1 MGRDDCGM
9 VENPEVL
16 LLHRTPPE
24 SEGTVSELAEKIQSQ
39 IPDID
44 LVQATDRSDALA
56 RLETAEVVIEHGYD
70 ERIFQKAPNLAW
82 VQSLSA
88 GHDRYDIEFFKKN
101 NITLTTASGVH
112 AVPAAEHVFGSLLMF
127 ERGLDRARQQQ
138 SRQEWNRWSPGEMA
152 GKTMG
157 IVGVG
162 AIGSRVAELAR
173 AHGLTALGTK
183 RDPTTGGS
191 AVDKMYDPTELH
203 RLLGQSDYVVL
214 TCPLT
219 DETYGLIDQQALESM
234 ASTAILVNVARG
246 DVVKQQPLV
255 RALKNGEIGGAV
267 LDVFASEPLPED
279 SALWNLSNVV
289 ITPHLAG
296 GSPRFFE
303 RIAELFAKNF
313 TRFTG
318 ETEEPLRNQ
327 VV

>member
-1 MGRDDCGM
+1 MRRDDCSM
-9 VENPEVL
+9 VENPKVL

-24 SEGTVSELAEKIQSQ
+24 SKGTVGELAEKIQSQ
-39 IPDID
+39 VQDID
-44 LVQATDRSDALA
+44 LVQATDRADALDK
-56 RLETAEVVIEHGYD
+56 LETAEVVIEHGYD
-70 ERIFQKAPNLAW
+70 ERIFQNAPNLAW

-88 GHDRYDIEFFKKN
+88 GHDRYDIDFFKKN

-112 AVPAAEHVFGSLLMF
+112 AVPVTEHVFGSLLMI
-127 ERGLDRARQQQ
+127 ERGLDRAQQQQ
-138 SRQEWNRWSPGEMA
+138 SRHEWNRWSPGEMA

-173 AHGLTALGTK
+173 AYGLTVLGTK
-183 RDPTTGGS
+183 RDPKTGGG
-191 AVDKMYDPTELH
+191 AVDKMYNPTDLH

-246 DVVKQQPLV
+246 GVVKQQPLV
-255 RALKNGEIGGAV
+255 QALKNGEIGGAV
-267 LDVFASEPLPED
+267 LDVFESEPLPED
-279 SALWNLSNVV
+279 SALWNLSNVH

-296 GSPRFFE
+296 GSPRFFN
-303 RIAELFAKNF
+303 RVAELFAENF
-313 TRFTG
+313 TRFTEEAD
-318 ETEEPLRNQ
+318 ETLRNQ